1 MPDFE
6 QRTPFQIYESI
17 LQTLSTSPARI
28 DLIQRDQKL
37 ISEGWTI
44 HFAVDPH
51 DIHDFCF
58 PFRNYSLREIKP
70 NRVEEMSRIQNG
82 RYEAMFNLTTRP
94 ILLAEY
100 EIELDSILNW
110 ALRSNSVQN
119 DDETIDR
126 YLQTVH
132 LNTSDEL
139 NETRETLTDLTER
152 DISSTIAIV
161 TGIGAIGSKR
171 LSEIVNR
178 RLVRNIPGIE
188 RGREGLKP
196 RKYVVATI
204 EDRFARY
211 FEQSSLSP
219 NQLDIKESLLKYS
232 RINIKRNN
240 RRDAFAFDQLLQLN
254 KICNKQKHLL
264 LYFSSAP
271 KSLELDGAKELRDV
285 LPVIDGKPYQ
295 IVRTAAD
302 LFVYMIY
309 KGKDGEQQEPA
320 DAVTERLSDLANLL
334 TEVES
339 IRDGFKAVSE
349 DCEQCTR
356 NDRDAAPCKFA
367 SLCDG
372 VRKTGE
378 YIEERQYLNV
388 NLSLEKR
395 LAQALETTHDQ
406 SPQSRYREILG
417 MLSQILAD
425 KKLRRPKDQEMEM
438 VLRTSL
444 NKANFVSALMNPKKR
459 GEYKGIS
466 CHLNYYPVCLRL
478 VNPNL
483 SKIVGD
489 VVDILGNWSDDRF
502 EEVVGAYLEL
512 DAEWVEDPESELVR
526 CFLYL
531 VMDRFG
537 RASDI
542 ADSFLHHDP
551 PVDEGIIREFVYLLG
566 FIIWRER
573 SFNRAIELVTKAI
586 EDYPGD
592 GRFPHLRSMITQ
604 SLLESDPQDTSQ
616 SFLDVLADTEDAIK
630 AFSTVPGD
638 WMVAVCHNN
647 AAFYL
652 SDPGINLVNV
662 ALAEEHLQELIRRIP
677 ENTWNPLFPE
687 FFHTK
692 GSVFYSKFIA
702 DVEKREF
709 LDEAYKAAKR
719 ASELHP
725 TKDQHKA
732 LLHTIVNAY
741 RVSKLELPKD

>member
-37 ISEGWTI
+37 ISEGWKI

-51 DIHDFCF
+51 DIYDFCF
-58 PFRNYSLREIKP
+58 PFSNYSLREIKP
-70 NRVEEMSRIQNG
+70 SRVEEMSRIQNG

-94 ILLAEY
+94 ILLEEY
-100 EIELDSILNW
+100 EIELDSILKW
-110 ALRSNSVQN
+110 ALRSNSVQD

-132 LNTSDEL
+132 LNASDKL

-161 TGIGAIGSKR
+161 TGMGAIGSKR

-188 RGREGLKP
+188 HGREGLKP
-196 RKYVVATI
+196 RKDVVATI
-204 EDRFARY
+204 EDRFAHY
-211 FEQSSLSP
+211 FRKRSVSP
-219 NQLDIKESLLKYS
+219 TDRDTKENLLNYS
-232 RINIKRNN
+232 RLNIKRNN

-254 KICNKQKHLL
+254 AICNKHKHIL

-271 KSLELDGAKELRDV
+271 KSLELDGVKELRDV

-309 KGKDGEQQEPA
+309 KGRDGEQQETA
-320 DAVTERLSDLANLL
+320 DAVTERLSHLANLL

-339 IRDGFKAVSE
+339 IRDAFKAVSE
-349 DCEQCTR
+349 DCQQCIR
-356 NDRDAAPCKFA
+356 NDRDASPCKFA

-406 SPQSRYREILG
+406 SPQSKYREILG
-417 MLSQILAD
+417 MLSEILTE

-478 VNPNL
+478 VDPNL
-483 SKIVGD
+483 RTIVGR
-489 VVDILGNWSDDRF
+489 VVDILGKWSDDKF
-502 EEVVGAYLEL
+502 EEIVGAYLEL
-512 DAEWVEDPESELVR
+512 DAEWVENPESELVR

-537 RASDI
+537 RAREI
-542 ADSFLHHDP
+542 ADSFLDHDP
-551 PVDEGIIREFVYLLG
+551 PVDDGIIREFVYLLG
-566 FIIWRER
+566 FIIWREKH
-573 SFNRAIELVTKAI
+573 FNRGIELATKAI
-586 EDYPGD
+586 EDYPDD
-592 GRFPHLRSMITQ
+592 GRFSHLRSMITQ
-604 SLLESDPQDTSQ
+604 SLLESDPKDAVQ
-616 SFLDVLADTEDAIK
+616 SFRDVLVDTEDSIK
-630 AFSTVPGD
+630 GFSIGD
-638 WMVAVCHNN
+638 SELMVAVCHNN

-652 SDPGINLVNV
+652 SDPGINLVDV
-662 ALAEEHLQELIRRIP
+662 ALAEEHLRGLTERIA
-677 ENTWNPLFPE
+677 EDTWDPAFPE

-702 DVEKREF
+702 NVENREF
-709 LDEAYKAAKR
+709 LNEAYKAAKK

-725 TKDQHKA
+725 SKDQHKA
-732 LLHTIVNAY
+732 LLRTIVNAY
-741 RVSKLELPKD
+741 HMSKLEVPKD